1 MPSFNDIDFANIM
14 KINGVTIDTGGSD
27 VTNFT
32 SWTVGTRP
40 DGGDLS
46 EGDFAVDTT
55 HGRGYRWDNTVGALL
70 PIDVYGNSFD
80 MTAHVNGDEADETE
94 LSNFD
99 ENHTGTGAANYNSTN
114 VTLDGGNSS
123 NQAGLLVDSTL
134 TAANIDNTKNLY
146 WRAVIARGTST
157 SNISFGFVM
166 RDGSNELN
174 IRVFSSNPF
183 RRVRYNNFGS
193 EILTAL
199 TDDAPFQTGDSDTHV
214 VEMYVKRD
222 SNEDVCFVIVDG
234 KVYHLSAF
242 VQTVAA
248 ATDETCAMFTRG
260 YGASDNCDM
269 VVYESTFCVW

>member
-1 MPSFNDIDFANIM
+1 M

-157 SNISFGFVM
+157 SNINFGFVM

-183 RRVRYNNFGS
+183 RRVRYNSFGS

-248 ATDETCAMFTRG
+248 ATNETCAMFTRG